1 MQFPAVPDLPK
12 QQRADG
18 VLFLRYE
25 DISQEGRVMLTALPQ
40 AVGLVVWRKLIRNH
54 EITAWRNHDGIVPV
68 LTRLVFEGG
77 GGPVSVMRQLEA
89 EGGFQLAHTV
99 DDAGEVNRL
108 LMNIYVNIDGTIART
123 NGPPP
128 PNHGQRIHVGRV
140 FAEHVFTRLFAP
152 QDQRKVLSLNMDPA
166 VPPQRCEA
174 IRPDAALVL
183 PDGAEPLEPELTPD
197 DAALV
202 FGLAHTDANQH
213 VNSLIY
219 PRLFEEAAL
228 RRLDKLGQPT
238 KVLSR
243 FATVSYRKPCFAG
256 DRVRFL
262 LRAFRMGDRLG
273 VAGCLVPDDDRDAR
287 PYTFIQMHFAE

>member
-40 AVGLVVWRKLIRNH
+40 AVGLVIWRKLIRNH
-54 EITAWRNHDGIVPV
+54 EITTSRNRDGIVPV

-108 LMNIYVNIDGTIART
+108 LMNIYVNIDGTVART
-123 NGPPP
+123 NGPHP

-152 QDQRKVLSLNMDPA
+152 PDQRKVLSLNMDPA

-183 PDGAEPLEPELTPD
+183 PEGAEPLEHELTPD

-202 FGLAHTDANQH
+202 FGLTHTDSNQH